1 MNLSFLSGPIIGA
14 IIGLITNGIAIRML
28 FRPLKPVRFLG
39 MTLPFTPGLIPKE
52 KSRIAKSLG
61 DVVAGE
67 LLNEEVIKSGLLS
80 AEMDQKIKT
89 ALNHFIAEK
98 STSDE
103 TLNDVFLSFVGKE
116 QGALL
121 ADEISTK
128 IVDISYERMTKL
140 ELGVLLS
147 EIAAAEIVANLQGSM
162 FSMLVSDN
170 LINSAKVKMSDI
182 IEKLIAEKGKEILEN
197 IVLKEGTNLMD
208 KKICDLYTQY
218 EARLPEFI
226 EWVIGAYHKL
236 IEKNLHA
243 LLHALDL
250 SQLVEN
256 QINSYDVLTFEK
268 IILDIM
274 SKELKAIVWLG
285 GLLGFVMGLVM
296 LFF

>member
-89 ALNHFIAEK
+89 ALNHFIANK
-98 STSDE
+98 STSEE
-103 TLNDVFLSFVGKE
+103 TLKDMFLSIVGDE

-218 EARLPEFI
+218 EARLPEFV

>member
-1 MNLSFLSGPIIGA
+1 
-14 IIGLITNGIAIRML
+14 
-28 FRPLKPVRFLG
+28 
-39 MTLPFTPGLIPKE
+39 
-52 KSRIAKSLG
+52 
-61 DVVAGE
+61 
-67 LLNEEVIKSGLLS
+67 
-80 AEMDQKIKT
+80 
-89 ALNHFIAEK
+89 
-98 STSDE
+98 
-103 TLNDVFLSFVGKE
+103 
-116 QGALL
+116 
-121 ADEISTK
+121 
-128 IVDISYERMTKL
+128 
-140 ELGVLLS
+140 
-147 EIAAAEIVANLQGSM
+147 
-162 FSMLVSDN
+162 MLVSDN

-182 IEKLIAEKGKEILEN
+182 IEKLISEKGKEILEN

-218 EARLPEFI
+218 EARLPEFV